1 MPDAALKGNVAV
13 ELVPDDT
20 SLDTV
25 TLSLTK
31 TADGNYTYA
40 QEYIVPDKDYAVVIK
55 NADDYEV
62 TEKINKA
69 EGKYSDVAINAS
81 KKPVVDVKG
90 SFVTSDKKNANVT
103 KITFKNMD
111 TPDYTY
117 TFDVSGKSYSVK
129 LRQVNMRHLLN
140 VKDIQHMIM

>member
-1 MPDAALKGNVAV
+1 MPDAALKGDVAV

-55 NADDYEV
+55 NADE
-62 TEKINKA
+62 
-69 EGKYSDVAINAS
+69 
-81 KKPVVDVKG
+81 
-90 SFVTSDKKNANVT
+90 
-103 KITFKNMD
+103 
-111 TPDYTY
+111 
-117 TFDVSGKSYSVK
+117 
-129 LRQVNMRHLLN
+129 L
-140 VKDIQHMIM
+140 